1 MKKFEVWI
9 NNRSAF
15 LLKEIP
21 QYHPDSSNYIT
32 FWREQKKRCIEGF
45 WAQDTKDPEDKG
57 SWRYMPPQ
65 LYFYANFGTIL
76 HKPVGAPRTAPRQKV
91 RPNLDDIDWEFFYA
105 WLIARGF
112 SGFDGDEEFTCC
124 RDVNVYEQ
132 DGLDYDIPSSAY
144 TKDGKIKSYIDA
156 KEYLLK
162 THYKML
168 GKPLYDNTALNLMV
182 LGTRGGGKS
191 YWMSQGCALHEVLF
205 DGLKYY
211 DPTNK
216 TVSTAEICVGSAIAA
231 KSSEMLQKTQ
241 MGMDNLPG
249 VWKKGTSEE
258 VPAPFYRKMSGTL
271 SPNNV
276 KNPWKFEY
284 EKKINGEWKKV
295 GSGSN
300 IKHVVYTIENPEA
313 AAGGRYSVSIVEEV
327 GLTNNLLVIHGSND
341 ATMRIEHKFG
351 SGLYGGT
358 GGNIEKIIESEII
371 FRDPDGYD
379 MVSFD
384 DTWENSG
391 KIGLFIPAHRG
402 DRKYKDE
409 NGNTKEVEALR
420 EYEARREKK
429 RKAKSSSA
437 LELEQMNYPLK
448 PSEIFLNKAVNKFSV
463 KDARAV
469 LSELV
474 SGNTPDNSY
483 KGHFTLTDT
492 GVSWVTT
499 TDTPI
504 RDFPITNSNTNLEG
518 CVEIFA
524 MPVKKEDDSVQA
536 GRYLAACLL
545 PGEGVLTTNGIK
557 NVEDVVQEDMLY
569 NELGKEVNIKRFINL
584 DVIDEDVYTVKMANT
599 LRTTTFTS
607 EHPILSSIPKNG
619 YVSYAKSKRLG
630 INQRFKKFNFE
641 YKPVSELT
649 DKDWVKVPN
658 LYRTV
663 NDFDVNSLWINA
675 DNRIDRLVDSPLDK
689 EDFWWFIG
697 LFIGDGWVDSN
708 GYRISVSFNSKE
720 TQYIDKFK
728 RVVKELFNRSVSSR
742 IKNGST
748 TCSFRFTQL
757 AIFLNLHIRKYALG
771 KTLPEWVKKLD
782 NNFKLNIILGYIN
795 SDGCVYVRDN
805 NFSIEFISINLS
817 LLESVQDI
825 LFSLGIISSIT
836 LLRGEKEHQFG
847 DKLSKTQ
854 KTYHL
859 RLANRESLVLA
870 KAINSLEDLKL
881 SKLNNYINTI
891 DSIQKQTF
899 GCFFSDDLKYI
910 YFKVD
915 SIVKSTYTGKVYNFE
930 CETNTFMCHHITT
943 HNCDPIDDDDNQDVT
958 RSLQSFWVLDL
969 WTDDL
974 VLEYTA
980 RTRFTKEFYEQCRRA
995 LLFYNATLLYENQK
1009 KGIYQYFE
1017 TVNATY
1023 MLADTPKYLKD
1034 MALQKINTVGN
1045 RAKGVYMSEG
1055 LKPYALELFVA
1066 WTDSK
1071 LPNSEKTRMYSI
1083 KSQALLKEI
1092 IFHHKGKN
1100 SDRLSSL
1107 IVLMIYRESL
1117 VKYIESAKEVVVSQ
1131 SDDPFFDRLY
1141 GKKFGKA
1148 MFNRTGLDRS
1158 GLSKDNPNT
1167 TFAELLNS

>member
-1 MKKFEVWI
+1 MVTFEVWI
-9 NNRSAF
+9 NNRDAF
-15 LLKEIP
+15 LLKDIP
-21 QYHPDSSNYIT
+21 QYHPDSSNYLV

-45 WAQDTKDPEDKG
+45 WAQDTKDLEDKG

-76 HKPVGAPRTAPRQKV
+76 HKPAGAPRTAPRQKV

-112 SGFDGDEEFTCC
+112 SGFDGDEEFTCS
-124 RDVNVYEQ
+124 RDVLVYEQ
-132 DGLDYDIPSSAY
+132 DGLDYDIPASAY
-144 TKDGKIKSYIDA
+144 TKNGKLKTYIDA

-162 THYKML
+162 VHNKAL

-211 DPTNK
+211 EPSVKIT
-216 TVSTAEICVGSAIAA
+216 STAEVCVGSAIAA

-249 VWKKGTSEE
+249 IWKKGTSEE

-271 SPNNV
+271 TPNNV

-313 AAGGRYSVSIVEEV
+313 AAGGRYSVSIIEEV

-358 GGNIEKIIESEII
+358 GGNLEKIVESEII

-409 NGNTKEVEALR
+409 NGNTKVEEALR
-420 EYEARREKK
+420 EYEGRREKK

-463 KDARAV
+463 KDARAA

-474 SGNTPDNSY
+474 SGGMLDDSY
-483 KGHFTLTDT
+483 KGHFTLTDD

-499 TDTPI
+499 TDMPI
-504 RDFPITNSNTNLEG
+504 REFPIINTSANLEG
-518 CVEIFA
+518 CVEMFKK
-524 MPVKKEDDSVQA
+524 PVKDA
-536 GRYLAACLL
+536 
-545 PGEGVLTTNGIK
+545 NG
-557 NVEDVVQEDMLY
+557 
-569 NELGKEVNIKRFINL
+569 
-584 DVIDEDVYTVKMANT
+584 
-599 LRTTTFTS
+599 
-607 EHPILSSIPKNG
+607 SIPRG
-619 YVSYAKSKRLG
+619 
-630 INQRFKKFNFE
+630 RF
-641 YKPVSELT
+641 LA
-649 DKDWVKVPN
+649 
-658 LYRTV
+658 
-663 NDFDVNSLWINA
+663 SL
-675 DNRIDRLVDSPLDK
+675 
-689 EDFWWFIG
+689 
-697 LFIGDGWVDSN
+697 
-708 GYRISVSFNSKE
+708 
-720 TQYIDKFK
+720 
-728 RVVKELFNRSVSSR
+728 
-742 IKNGST
+742 
-748 TCSFRFTQL
+748 
-757 AIFLNLHIRKYALG
+757 
-771 KTLPEWVKKLD
+771 
-782 NNFKLNIILGYIN
+782 
-795 SDGCVYVRDN
+795 
-805 NFSIEFISINLS
+805 
-817 LLESVQDI
+817 
-825 LFSLGIISSIT
+825 
-836 LLRGEKEHQFG
+836 
-847 DKLSKTQ
+847 
-854 KTYHL
+854 
-859 RLANRESLVLA
+859 
-870 KAINSLEDLKL
+870 
-881 SKLNNYINTI
+881 
-891 DSIQKQTF
+891 
-899 GCFFSDDLKYI
+899 
-910 YFKVD
+910 
-915 SIVKSTYTGKVYNFE
+915 
-930 CETNTFMCHHITT
+930 
-943 HNCDPIDDDDNQDVT
+943 DPIDDDDNQDVT
-958 RSLQSFWVLDL
+958 RSLQSFWIMDS
-969 WTDDL
+969 WTDEL

-995 LLFYNATLLYENQK
+995 LIYYNADLLYENQK

-1017 TVNATY
+1017 TKNAVF
-1023 MLADTPKYLKD
+1023 MLADTPKYLKEMD
-1034 MALQKINTVGN
+1034 LQKINTVGN
-1045 RAKGVYMSEG
+1045 RSKGIYMSDA

-1071 LPNSEKTRMYSI
+1071 IPNSERTRMYSI

-1092 IFHHKGKN
+1092 IFHHRGKN
-1100 SDRLSSL
+1100 SDRISSL
-1107 IVLMIYRESL
+1107 IVLMVYRESL
-1117 VKYIESAKEVVVSQ
+1117 VKYLESTNESVKLQ
-1131 SDDPFFDRLY
+1131 SDDPFFDKIMNKRL
-1141 GKKFGKA
+1141 GKA
-1148 MFNRTGLDRS
+1148 MFNGTDLGRAKLPKGNS
-1158 GLSKDNPNT
+1158 SVS
-1167 TFAELLNS
+1167 FAKLLNS

>member
-9 NNRSAF
+9 NNRSVF

-45 WAQDTKDPEDKG
+45 WAQDTKDLEDKG
-57 SWRYMPPQ
+57 NWRYMPPQ

-76 HKPVGAPRTAPRQKV
+76 HKPIGAPRTAPRQKV

-112 SGFDGDEEFTCC
+112 SGFDGDEEFTCS
-124 RDVNVYEQ
+124 RDVLVYEQ
-132 DGLDYDIPSSAY
+132 DGLEYNIPDSAY
-144 TKDGKIKSYIDA
+144 TKKGELKTYIDA

-162 THYKML
+162 THDKML

-211 DPTNK
+211 DPTSK
-216 TVSTAEICVGSAIAA
+216 VVSTAEVCVGSAIAA

-300 IKHVVYTIENPEA
+300 IKHVVYTVENPEA

-371 FRDPDGYD
+371 FRDPDSYD
-379 MVSFD
+379 MVAFD

-409 NGNTKEVEALR
+409 NGNTKEEEALK
-420 EYEARREKK
+420 EYESRREKK

-463 KDARAV
+463 KDARAA

-474 SGNTPDNSY
+474 SGTSPDDSY
-483 KGHFTLTDT
+483 KGHFTLTEDS
-492 GVSWVTT
+492 VAWVTT
-499 TDTPI
+499 SDMPI
-504 RDFPITNSNTNLEG
+504 REFPITNSNTDLEG
-518 CVEIFA
+518 CVEIFK
-524 MPVKKEDDSVQA
+524 MPVKKEDGRVQA
-536 GRYLAACLL
+536 GRYLAAL
-545 PGEGVLTTNGIK
+545 
-557 NVEDVVQEDMLY
+557 
-569 NELGKEVNIKRFINL
+569 
-584 DVIDEDVYTVKMANT
+584 
-599 LRTTTFTS
+599 
-607 EHPILSSIPKNG
+607 
-619 YVSYAKSKRLG
+619 
-630 INQRFKKFNFE
+630 
-641 YKPVSELT
+641 
-649 DKDWVKVPN
+649 
-658 LYRTV
+658 
-663 NDFDVNSLWINA
+663 
-675 DNRIDRLVDSPLDK
+675 
-689 EDFWWFIG
+689 
-697 LFIGDGWVDSN
+697 
-708 GYRISVSFNSKE
+708 
-720 TQYIDKFK
+720 
-728 RVVKELFNRSVSSR
+728 
-742 IKNGST
+742 
-748 TCSFRFTQL
+748 
-757 AIFLNLHIRKYALG
+757 
-771 KTLPEWVKKLD
+771 
-782 NNFKLNIILGYIN
+782 
-795 SDGCVYVRDN
+795 
-805 NFSIEFISINLS
+805 
-817 LLESVQDI
+817 
-825 LFSLGIISSIT
+825 
-836 LLRGEKEHQFG
+836 
-847 DKLSKTQ
+847 
-854 KTYHL
+854 
-859 RLANRESLVLA
+859 
-870 KAINSLEDLKL
+870 
-881 SKLNNYINTI
+881 
-891 DSIQKQTF
+891 
-899 GCFFSDDLKYI
+899 
-910 YFKVD
+910 
-915 SIVKSTYTGKVYNFE
+915 
-930 CETNTFMCHHITT
+930 
-943 HNCDPIDDDDNQDVT
+943 DPIDDDDNQDVT
-958 RSLQSFWVLDL
+958 RSLQSFWILDL

-980 RTRFTKEFYEQCRRA
+980 RTRFAKEFYEQCRRA
-995 LLFYNATLLYENQK
+995 LVFYNALLLYENQK

-1017 TVNATY
+1017 TRNATY
-1023 MLADTPKYLKD
+1023 LLADTPRYLKD
-1034 MALQKINTVGN
+1034 MDLQKINTVGN
-1045 RAKGVYMSEG
+1045 RAKGVYMSDG

-1071 LPNSEKTRMYSI
+1071 MANSERTRMYSI
-1083 KSQALLKEI
+1083 KSPALLKEI
-1092 IFHHKGKN
+1092 IFHHRGKN

-1107 IVLMIYRESL
+1107 IVLMVYRESL
-1117 VKYIESAKEVVVSQ
+1117 VKYIESNKEVVVLA
-1131 SDDPFFDRLY
+1131 SDDPYFDRLY

-1148 MFNRTGLDRS
+1148 MFNRNGLDRS

-1167 TFAELLNS
+1167 TFAKLLNS